1 MAQIEQEIDKEK
13 KLQDVDEEIKEGTK
27 QEIVEQS
34 RLEGK
39 PVAIVTGGGQGIGR
53 SIVNKLFGIRYR
65 VVIADTD
72 EEAGTELV
80 ALYPDRKDFVFFPI
94 DVRKESSVEWLMAEI
109 KAMFGRLDVLVNN
122 AAINIT
128 KPVTELSLDEWN
140 NVIGTNLTGAF
151 LCAKHAAPLLK
162 ASRGVIINIAS
173 TRAFQSEPNTEAYSA
188 SKGGIVALTH
198 ALAMSLGPEVRVNCI
213 SPGWIEVSDWKK
225 ASVAKPPSHSKA
237 DLSQHPVGRVG
248 IPQDIANLVRFLVNP
263 ENNFITGANFIV
275 DGGMT
280 HKMIYV

>member
-1 MAQIEQEIDKEK
+1 MT
-13 KLQDVDEEIKEGTK
+13 L
-27 QEIVEQS
+27 IVE
-34 RLEGK
+34 EVKAGK
-39 PVAIVTGGGQGIGR
+39 KQDIAEAGKMADQRIAVVTGGGQGIGR
-53 SIVNKLFGIRYR
+53 AIVQKLLSNRYI
-65 VVIADTD
+65 VVIADID
-72 EEAGTELV
+72 EEAGMETLALCHNSENVVFYLV
-80 ALYPDRKDFVFFPI
+80 
-94 DVRKESSVEWLMAEI
+94 DVQVESAVEDLMGKI
-109 KAMFGRLDVLVNN
+109 KKTYGRLDVLVNN
-122 AAINIT
+122 AAINIV
-128 KPVTELSLDEWN
+128 KPVTELTLDEWN
-140 NVIGTNLTGAF
+140 SVIGTNLTGPF

-162 ASRGVIINIAS
+162 TMRGVIINIAS

-198 ALAMSLGPEVRVNCI
+198 ALAMSLSPEVRVNCI

-248 IPQDIANLVRFLVNP
+248 IPQDIAKLVRFLINP

-280 HKMIYV
+280 RKMIYV